1 MCAVGQQE
9 VVVIVHFQ
17 SSKGKGKNFS
27 EAEDGTLYHIEMEQ
41 QNPSNIV
48 PDDLLPLRDEI
59 DQIDHKIVDLLRQR
73 NEVVEKVAKVKKS
86 SGFGIRDF
94 TREQSLL
101 QDRGQRAE
109 QAGLRS
115 EVIESL
121 FRVILW
127 ASRDRQAALGAEV
140 PQAMETKS
148 IAIIGGEGGMGQ
160 LFVRLFADFGHTV
173 LIADKGTERTN
184 IEAVQNADVVV
195 IAVPIASTL
204 SVIEEIGPH
213 CNENALLIDITSTK
227 QQPVE
232 TMLEHFKGSVIG
244 THPLFGPSVHSL
256 QGQRIAIVCARDTN
270 NWHDWLC
277 NVLHA
282 RGMSVLETTAQ
293 EHDKAMGIVQVL
305 THQTTEVL
313 GRTIQQLDV
322 DVRKTL
328 EFTSPIYLMELLMT
342 ARHFAQSAD
351 LYASIQMNNPETKT
365 VLDALYKASNE
376 LREVILTEDKETFR
390 KIFKE
395 VHSHFGEFSEQA
407 LEQSSFLI
415 DRLVERG

>member
-1 MCAVGQQE
+1 M
-9 VVVIVHFQ
+9 
-17 SSKGKGKNFS
+17 KNYS
-27 EAEDGTLYHIEMEQ
+27 EAEDGTLYHTEMEQ
-41 QNPSNIV
+41 ENQSNLV
-48 PDDLLPLRDEI
+48 PDALLPLRDEI

-73 NEVVEKVAKVKKS
+73 NDVVEKVAKVKKTT
-86 SGFGIRDF
+86 GFGIRDF

-101 QDRGQRAE
+101 VDRGQRAQ

-127 ASRDRQAALGAEV
+127 ASRDRQASLGAEV
-140 PQAMETKS
+140 PQAMEAKT
-148 IAIIGGEGGMGQ
+148 IAIIGGNGGMGQ

-173 LIADKGTERTN
+173 LIADQDTELSNTS
-184 IEAVQNADVVV
+184 AVQNADVIV
-195 IAVPIASTL
+195 IAVPIASTQA
-204 SVIEEIGPH
+204 VIEEVGPH
-213 CNENALLIDITSTK
+213 CKEDALLIDITSTK

-232 TMLEHFKGSVIG
+232 TMLQHFKGSVIG

-256 QGQRIAIVCARDTN
+256 QGQRIALVCARDTN
-270 NWHDWLC
+270 TWHDWLC
-277 NVLHA
+277 HVLHA
-282 RGMSVLETTAQ
+282 RGLSILETTAQ

-328 EFTSPIYLMELLMT
+328 EFTSPIYLMELLMA

-365 VLDALYKASNE
+365 VLDALSKAGNE
-376 LREVILTEDKETFR
+376 LREVVLTKDKETFR
-390 KIFKE
+390 KIFEE
-395 VHSHFGEFSEQA
+395 VHSHFGDFSEQA